1 MESIIS
7 APWGKLS
14 KRLMQ
19 VRTAVFVV
27 EQGISKDLE
36 NDEWDE
42 KSYHVLLSVNSKD
55 VATGRLLPTGYI
67 GRVCVVKEF
76 RGTGLGKK
84 IMKALINKAKEQGMP
99 SVSLSSQ
106 TQALEFYKG
115 LGFEKA
121 SDEYMEAGI
130 PHIKM
135 NLKV

>member
-1 MESIIS
+1 M
-7 APWGKLS
+7 
-14 KRLMQ
+14 R

-42 KSYHVLLSVNSKD
+42 KSYHVLLSVDSQD
-55 VATGRLLPTGYI
+55 VATGRLLPNGYI

-84 IMKALINKAKEQGMP
+84 IMCSLIDKAKEQGM
-99 SVSLSSQ
+99 SSLNLSSQ
-106 TQALEFYKG
+106 IQALEFYES
-115 LGFEKA
+115 LGFKKV

-135 NLKV
+135 NLKI